1 MREDIVPIKQEQNAI
16 KKKKKK
22 KRTTKAKKAL
32 RSENLE
38 SEIKVA
44 EM

>member
-16 KKKKKK
+16 KKKKK

>member
-22 KRTTKAKKAL
+22 KEKKKQKKPLEVKILKA
-32 RSENLE
+32 RSR
-38 SEIKVA
+38 
-44 EM
+44 

>member
-22 KRTTKAKKAL
+22 KRTKKAKKAL

>member
-1 MREDIVPIKQEQNAI
+1 MREDIVPECY

-22 KRTTKAKKAL
+22 KKNNKSKKAL

>member
-22 KRTTKAKKAL
+22 KEQQKQKKPLEVKILKA
-32 RSENLE
+32 RSR
-38 SEIKVA
+38 
-44 EM
+44 

>member
-22 KRTTKAKKAL
+22 EQQKQKKPLEVKILKA
-32 RSENLE
+32 RSR
-38 SEIKVA
+38 
-44 EM
+44 

>member
-16 KKKKKK
+16 KKKK